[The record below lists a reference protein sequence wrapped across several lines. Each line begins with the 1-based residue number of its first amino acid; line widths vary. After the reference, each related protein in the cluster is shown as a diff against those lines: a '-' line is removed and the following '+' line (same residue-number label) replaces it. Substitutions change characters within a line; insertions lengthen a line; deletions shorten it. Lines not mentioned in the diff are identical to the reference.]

1 MDNDYILTFTPMPDN
16 MTGLIEK
23 LKKGAVDRCRERVIE
38 ARENPKKKIDSSE
51 CCDKNHSLT
60 SHSKKMRGL

>member
-1 MDNDYILTFTPMPDN
+1 MPDT

-38 ARENPKKKIDSSE
+38 AREKPKDKVAMGE
-51 CCDKNHSLT
+51 NTRKNHGFTSSL
-60 SHSKKMRGL
+60 KKMRGL

>member
-1 MDNDYILTFTPMPDN
+1 MPDA

-38 ARENPKKKIDSSE
+38 AREHPKKKIDTSDGS
-51 CCDKNHSLT
+51 DRHHSLT